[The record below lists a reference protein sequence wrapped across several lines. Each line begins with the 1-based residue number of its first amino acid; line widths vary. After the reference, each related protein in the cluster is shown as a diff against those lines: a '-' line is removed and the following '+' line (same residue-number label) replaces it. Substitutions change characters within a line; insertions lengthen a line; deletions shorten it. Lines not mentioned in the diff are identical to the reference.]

1 MSQENTY
8 YNRKYKD
15 SLFRF
20 IFNNKEAALSLYNA
34 INDSDYQETD
44 AMEFYTMNDFLYMGM
59 KNDLSFLLDWNLTMF
74 EYQCRTQRSN
84 HGTLPAA
91 PSVFIIRGCASKK
104 DF

>member
-20 IFNNKEAALSLYNA
+20 IFNSKEAALSLYNA

-44 AMEFYTMNDFLYMGM
+44 AMEFYTMNDFLYIGM
-59 KNDLSFLLDWNLTMF
+59 
-74 EYQCRTQRSN
+74 
-84 HGTLPAA
+84 
-91 PSVFIIRGCASKK
+91 
-104 DF
+104 